1 MFSTVPRSLGELAE
15 TFIQSYDLIQFF
27 AHQQLNLRLLENS
40 QCMNVY
46 QKRSIFEY
54 EFELYIFIFLGLRQE
69 NETLDVEKMKK
80 QLEPELLDCI
90 SKLLE
95 DSSKQV
101 QLTAA
106 VTLCSLNISEPKVS
120 KGDEGLSLDDED
132 LSKGGPF

>member
-1 MFSTVPRSLGELAE
+1 
-15 TFIQSYDLIQFF
+15 
-27 AHQQLNLRLLENS
+27 
-40 QCMNVY
+40 MNVH
-46 QKRSIFEY
+46 QKLSIFEY
-54 EFELYIFIFLGLRQE
+54 ELPWQRGLYLERPDRYLKFCIIIYFIFLGLRQE